1 MVEHTT
7 KFEEHSGEK
16 WNPKKFKEIWKDVS
30 NNLFVLTWGLRYFWK
45 RENIIKRLKLK
56 IEACLCNLH
65 LGFKKIQ
72 FTFYTYVLAKILQN
86 GAKFRTRKLV
96 SKITRIWTT
105 SDKQWK
111 VQQVQIWLAFV
122 QKNTFLQLKHIQ
134 RIYLTLPSTTCV

>member
-45 RENIIKRLKLK
+45 RENIRKRLKLK

-86 GAKFRTRKLV
+86 GAKFIQKL
-96 SKITRIWTT
+96 TPGWGIWKN
-105 SDKQWK
+105 SDKSRK
-111 VQQVQIWLAFV
+111 S
-122 QKNTFLQLKHIQ
+122 KK
-134 RIYLTLPSTTCV
+134 LTLDGLILSKKYILSAKTLYAEDLSKVTFN

>member
-45 RENIIKRLKLK
+45 RENIRKRLKLK

-86 GAKFRTRKLV
+86 GAKFIQNWLLVEEFGKLQTRVESPK
-96 SKITRIWTT
+96 SWH
-105 SDKQWK
+105 WMG
-111 VQQVQIWLAFV
+111 
-122 QKNTFLQLKHIQ
+122 
-134 RIYLTLPSTTCV
+134 